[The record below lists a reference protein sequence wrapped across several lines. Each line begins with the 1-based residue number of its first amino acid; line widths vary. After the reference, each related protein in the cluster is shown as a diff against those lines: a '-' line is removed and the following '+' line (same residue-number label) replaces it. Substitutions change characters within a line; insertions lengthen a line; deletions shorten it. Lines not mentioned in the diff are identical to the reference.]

1 MERKS
6 IQALRAV
13 SLTAATQ
20 LSDLM
25 YYYLDWIDC
34 FSYGLDSKVY
44 YDVIKAYKQAKNDIS
59 LYLDDLSAI
68 AVYYSKQM
76 AQDIGQRVNK
86 QLVNREKDQWD
97 IDLINKIVL
106 GLETS
111 SVLIQDL
118 LELTAESPTPEIQKQ
133 IDSLKDA
140 PEKLQAFKNNPFTE
154 ICRALDEANKLAL
167 TDRVVNVPD
176 SSSGSGDQPLL
187 IQMEADKVHDF
198 NSSLKVYYEK
208 AIQKGAVQEVPFKS
222 EFAIKSLNRELGEA
236 TGIVMP
242 AGSVNRRYLDGDY
255 FPDDVVRMSMIGW
268 ILDSPQINRDH
279 EASDLFNFWEHPHF
293 RIVETWQERTGFM
306 LGGEMVQPGDWVA
319 TIRAVTDEARDGLMT
334 GLFNGFSVEGM
345 VTYYPDELL
354 ASSQNS

>member
-1 MERKS
+1 M
-6 IQALRAV
+6 QALRAV
-13 SLTAATQ
+13 SITAASQ
-20 LSDLM
+20 MGDLL
-25 YYYLDWIDC
+25 YWELDWIDC
-34 FSYGLDSKVY
+34 FSSGLDAQAY
-44 YDVIKAYKQAKNDIS
+44 YETIKAYKQAKNDIA
-59 LYLDDLSAI
+59 LYMDDLSSI
-68 AVYYSKQM
+68 AMYFSKLM
-76 AQDIGQRVNK
+76 AQDIGSRVNK

-97 IDLINKIVL
+97 INLINRIVM
-106 GLETS
+106 GLETC

-118 LELTAESPTPEIQKQ
+118 LELSKDESIPEIKKQ
-133 IDSLKDA
+133 LDSLASA
-140 PEKLQAFKNNPFTE
+140 PEKLTAFKNNPFTD
-154 ICRALDEANKLAL
+154 ICRALDEANRLAL
-167 TDRVVNVPD
+167 TDRVVNVPE
-176 SSSGSGDQPLL
+176 SQSNGLSNQPLM
-187 IQMEADKVHDF
+187 IQMESDKVHDF

-242 AGSVNRRYLDGDY
+242 AGSLNRRYLDGDY

-354 ASSQNS
+354 ASSQNP